1 MVLWPQ
7 GADQPINAA
16 RAVASGTAITVDAA
30 TAISAAVTETLDDGA
45 YRDRARAIADEIAQR
60 PRPAHGDRGD
70 HELLARWATE

>member
-16 RAVASGTAITVDAA
+16 RAAASGAAITVDAA
-30 TAISAAVTETLDDGA
+30 TEIAAAVTKALDDDA

-60 PRPAHGDRGD
+60 PAPAAVIAEITRSS
-70 HELLARWATE
+70 R